1 MSELIVD
8 ARPTKGVFLEMFT
21 RDLSLEDCI
30 LDLVDNSIDSMIR
43 SRGIDV
49 SEALLPA
56 GVAGGESR
64 RHENNLEPANID
76 IAFNSDQFE
85 ITDSCG
91 GISVEDAEKEVF
103 RIGHP
108 EGATEGQL
116 GVYGIGL
123 KRAIFKIGNEITIE
137 SRMVDEGFKIVID
150 VPEWKKDDINWTIP
164 LEIIEGTGDRN
175 TAGTSIKIESLRVEI
190 IERLKSGTFES
201 RLKEMIE
208 RTYCLF
214 LNRYVNVTLNGHKIE
229 PKAIPL
235 GDSEKVNVA
244 KEEFEENGVKVT
256 MYAGLAGRTEDNE
269 WKQVDAGWYIACNG
283 RLVVT
288 ADRNELTGWGVE
300 LPIFVPKYRGFIG
313 IVFFYSRRPLLL
325 PWTTT
330 KQGLNTESLVYQR
343 ALTRMTTVARPVLNF
358 LNSMFSSSESE
369 REPQRIVAAGVKSV
383 DVKELARRSNIQ
395 FIARPIRIEEDTI
408 SVQFSVKQKEIDRIK
423 KCLGK
428 YSWSARRIVRYTFDH
443 FLKTECPE

>member
-1 MSELIVD
+1 MSELIAD

-76 IAFNSDQFE
+76 IAFNSGQFE

-91 GISVEDAEKEVF
+91 GISVEDAKKEVF

-137 SRMVDEGFKIVID
+137 SRTVDEGFKMVID

-175 TAGTSIKIESLRVEI
+175 TAGTSIRIKSFRVEI
-190 IERLKSGTFES
+190 LERFESGTFAS
-201 RLKEMIE
+201 HLKEMIE

-214 LNRYVNVTLNGHKIE
+214 LNRYINVTLNGHKIE
-229 PKAIPL
+229 PKAVPL
-235 GDSEKVNVA
+235 GDSEKVNIA

-256 MYAGLAGRTEDNE
+256 IYAGLAGRTEDNE
-269 WKQVDAGWYIACNG
+269 WRQVDAGWYIACNG
-283 RLVVT
+283 RLVLT
-288 ADRNELTGWGVE
+288 ADRNEETGWGIGM
-300 LPIFVPKYRGFIG
+300 PIFVPKYRGFIG
-313 IVFFYSRRPLLL
+313 LVFFYSRQPILL
-325 PWTTT
+325 PWKTT
-330 KQGLNTESLVYQR
+330 KQGVNLESIVYQR
-343 ALTRMTTVARPVLNF
+343 ALTRMAIVARPVLNF

-369 REPQRIVAAGVKSV
+369 SEPQRIAAVGIKSV
-383 DVKELARRSNIQ
+383 DIKELTGRPNIQ
-395 FIARPIRIEEDTI
+395 FSAQTIKPEEMTVSIR
-408 SVQFSVKQKEIDRIK
+408 FSVKQKEIGRIK

>member
-1 MSELIVD
+1 MSELIAD
-8 ARPTKGVFLEMFT
+8 ARPTKGLFLEMFV
-21 RDLSLEDCI
+21 RDLSLEDCV
-30 LDLVDNSIDSMIR
+30 LDLVDNSIDSLVR
-43 SRGIDV
+43 SRNIDV
-49 SEALLPA
+49 SESLIPA
-56 GVAGGESR
+56 TVVSKESSQ
-64 RHENNLEPANID
+64 HETNLEPANID
-76 IAFNSDQFE
+76 ISFDLDHFQVKDN
-85 ITDSCG
+85 CG
-91 GISVEDAEKEVF
+91 GISVKDAKEEVF
-103 RIGHP
+103 RFGHL
-108 EGATEGQL
+108 EGAIEGQL

-123 KRAIFKIGNEITIE
+123 KRAIFKIGNEISIE
-137 SRMVDEGFKIVID
+137 SRMVDEGFKMVID
-150 VPEWKKDDINWTIP
+150 VPKWSEDLDWTLP
-164 LEIIEGTGDRN
+164 FDTIEGTADQK
-175 TAGTSIKIESLRVEI
+175 TAGTLIRIESLRVEI

-214 LNRYVNVTLNGHKIE
+214 LNRYVDVTLNGHKIE

-235 GDSEKVNVA
+235 GDSEEVNIA

-288 ADRNELTGWGVE
+288 ADRDKLTGWGVE

-313 IVFFYSRRPLLL
+313 LVFFYSRRPLLL

-330 KQGLNTESLVYQR
+330 KQGLNIESLVYQR
-343 ALTRMTTVARPVLNF
+343 ALTRMTTIARPVLNF

-369 REPQRIVAAGVKSV
+369 REPQRIAAAGIKSV
-383 DVKELARRSNIQ
+383 DITELTERPDIQ
-395 FIARPIRIEEDTI
+395 FIARTIKPEEMAI

-428 YSWSARRIVRYTFDH
+428 YSWSARRIARYTFDH